1 MGTNVYQDVPDF
13 LFFGH
18 KDLLDFLKFH
28 WKLNFFFY
36 YPFYFKILFWGAF
49 HLGALGNG
57 LIGLVEGPALLLIF
71 IAIGVKDKKVNN
83 VSRIWK
89 LRVVFFVGNQ
99 TINN

>member
-18 KDLLDFLKFH
+18 KDVLDFLEFH
-28 WKLNFFFY
+28 RKLKFFFY

-57 LIGLVEGPALLLIF
+57 LIGLVEGPALTTDIVFDGWIRDMKYNSCLHQKSTGILI
-71 IAIGVKDKKVNN
+71 
-83 VSRIWK
+83 WW
-89 LRVVFFVGNQ
+89 
-99 TINN
+99 